1 MDHEYLIGIK
11 RYSAVRKR
19 LLLPQEVSQKS
30 DRLNE
35 RDMIMMTDCGNLDK
49 DSLRVV
55 KKIRK
60 TKQNR

>member
-1 MDHEYLIGIK
+1 MDHEYPIGIK
-11 RYSAVRKR
+11 RYSVVRKR

-30 DRLNE
+30 DRSNE

-49 DSLRVV
+49 VSLRVV

>member
-1 MDHEYLIGIK
+1 MDHEYLTGIK
-11 RYSAVRKR
+11 RYSVVKKH

-35 RDMIMMTDCGNLDK
+35 RDMIIMTDCGNLNK
-49 DSLRVV
+49 VSLRVI

-60 TKQNR
+60 